1 MNLFHQH
8 TSGDSELLNLARW
21 SLHVAVRAVPTYDSK
36 FSPKAFTRPQL
47 LACLIMKQAMGL
59 TYRGICET
67 LRSSVELRETLGL
80 ASTPHYTTLESYAN
94 GRYADEVAM
103 HLLDALWRWQNPA
116 QDPVSEAAMDSS
128 GLGKTNA
135 SVYFEAVRSQKQP
148 PDSAS
153 KGSWLGRQP
162 VDQRGVNSAE
172 NTSCASDRR
181 RKNAHGSDPQSMR
194 DQRRFNAPFIKISVI
209 VACGTLIP
217 LAVVATIG
225 RSNDKQQAYTL
236 VAQGCDRVG
245 MTRLY
250 ADKGYDSEAL
260 HEFCRHEHD
269 VELVAPAIIKARDGK
284 AHTPYR
290 SAMEPLPE
298 GYGKR
303 SHVESFFSAMK
314 RVTGSSLRARTP
326 ENQLREAVLRVICY
340 GIRRIE

>member
-1 MNLFHQH
+1 VNLFHQH
-8 TSGDSELLNLARW
+8 TSGDCELFNLARW
-21 SLHVAVRAVPTYDSK
+21 ALHVAVRAVPTYDSK

-47 LACLIMKQAMGL
+47 LACLIIKQAMGL
-59 TYRGICET
+59 TYRGMCDT
-67 LRSSVELRETLGL
+67 LRSSLELREILGL

-94 GRYADEVAM
+94 GRYAQEVAM
-103 HLLDALWRWQNPA
+103 HLLDALWRWQNPREH
-116 QDPVSEAAMDSS
+116 PVSEAAMDSS

-135 SVYFEAVRSQKQP
+135 SVYFEAVRSQRQP
-148 PDSAS
+148 PASAS
-153 KGSWLGRQP
+153 KGSLPSQQR

-172 NTSCASDRR
+172 NMCCASDSR
-181 RKNAHGSDPQSMR
+181 RKNAHASEAQSTR
-194 DQRRFNAPFIKISVI
+194 DQRRFNTPFIKISVI

-236 VAQGCDRVG
+236 VAQGRGRVG

-269 VELVAPAIIKARDGK
+269 VELVAPPIIQARDGK
-284 AHTPYR
+284 AHTRYR
-290 SAMEPLPE
+290 SAMVPLPE
-298 GYGKR
+298 GYAKR

-314 RVTGSSLRARTP
+314 RVTGSSLRARTTQS
-326 ENQLREAVLRVICY
+326 QLREAVMRVICY